1 MTNKKITFTTKQA
14 LEYLADRELEYK
26 TNQGL
31 LLLNKRQSG
40 VLGKKVSERKIV
52 WYKEEL
58 DKYLDNL
65 DKLLP

>member
-1 MTNKKITFTTKQA
+1 MTNKKITFTTKEA
-14 LEYLADRELEYK
+14 LKYLADRELEYK

-31 LLLNKRQSG
+31 VELNKRQGG

-58 DKYLDNL
+58 DKYLD
-65 DKLLP
+65 KLLP